1 MSKIWTILKRPIVKK
16 QYGRI
21 VRAKIDTLSKQNNVR
36 QLKTAASLD
45 TLAQPYSNDDFAL
58 ESRVEFTDKK
68 TLVKKARRKFFTSK
82 LSLRLV
88 DASKQ
93 NVNSKLQKSY
103 WNSYYCNAQLLYR
116 NDGKITGKYCKCRW
130 CMTCNAI
137 RTAQSINTYVPVI
150 KSWSDAHMVTL
161 TIPNCKASDL
171 RTTIYNMYESFRLVK
186 MHFHNLRNRKS
197 IDYKFIGVRKI
208 ECTYNPV
215 RNDYHPHFHIIVKT
229 KEMAQILHDQWL
241 VRQSSANVKGQDIR
255 KADID
260 SLQELFKYMT
270 KVISKR
276 KDQSVIYADS
286 LDVIFNAMKGRRV
299 LQNFGFKLP
308 NIEENEDVK
317 TTSEMIQAV
326 YEWQS
331 SVNDWVDL
339 QSGECLTGYSPSEKF
354 KDLIENKIWV
364 RDIIQ

>member
-1 MSKIWTILKRPIVKK
+1 MGTKVNRKRKEINVIPSKKGSP
-16 QYGRI
+16 
-21 VRAKIDTLSKQNNVR
+21 
-36 QLKTAASLD
+36 LD
-45 TLAQPYSNDDFAL
+45 TLAQPCQNEDFAL
-58 ESRVEFTDKK
+58 QSRVEYTDKK
-68 TLVKKARRKFFTSK
+68 TLVKKARRKFFTSN

-88 DASKQ
+88 DASKE

-103 WNSYYCNAQLLYR
+103 WNSYHCNAQLLYR

-130 CMTCNAI
+130 CMVCNAI
-137 RTAQSINTYVPVI
+137 RTARSINTYLPVI
-150 KSWSDAHMVTL
+150 QTWNDAYMVTL
-161 TIPNCKASDL
+161 TIPNCKAADL
-171 RTTIYNMYESFRLVK
+171 KNTIYSMYNTFRIVK
-186 MHFHNLRNRKS
+186 KYMRNQYLS
-197 IDYKFIGVRKI
+197 GNTSEKFCGVRKI
-208 ECTYNPV
+208 ECTYNPT

-229 KEMAQILHDQWL
+229 KEMAQMLHDQWL
-241 VRQSSANVKGQDIR
+241 VRQAGANVKGQDVR
-255 KADID
+255 KTDIN

-270 KVISKR
+270 KVISKT

-339 QSGECLTGYSPSEKF
+339 QSGECLTNYSPSEKF

-364 RDIIQ
+364 RGITQ